1 MHDSTNRLFGNIG
14 IGLSRI
20 EPVRDVEIGGG
31 GSPGR
36 YSDASESDYTEVT
49 YNSPT
54 TKDTLEGGARAAG
67 ITDDARLEPSELGRG
82 KVSAPPPL
90 AKRRDGGE
98 IGGLS
103 KIDLQE
109 PGQEK
114 VPAPLPLANGEIG
127 GLAAIPPPE
136 PGRGNVPAP
145 PPLFEGFENITV
157 TEPAVRP
164 RVEVEQN
171 GENEAAPG
179 AASQALTKVGR
190 TVGKK
195 LAGFF
200 TSTNIQNTQP

>member
-1 MHDSTNRLFGNIG
+1 M
-14 IGLSRI
+14 
-20 EPVRDVEIGGG
+20 
-31 GSPGR
+31 
-36 YSDASESDYTEVT
+36 
-49 YNSPT
+49 
-54 TKDTLEGGARAAG
+54 EGGTRAAG
-67 ITDDARLEPSELGRG
+67 IADDARLEPIAKQQNGENGSLSAIAPTELGRG
-82 KVSAPPPL
+82 KVPAPPPL